1 MTKLIDMKV
10 LVTGA
15 TGFVGSHLAKA
26 LAGQGAELTCL
37 VRPNSATEPLAAL
50 GARCLPFAD
59 ITDLQAIRQAVAGQQ
74 VVFHVAGRVTAV
86 KPAQYYQTNV
96 EGTRCVAQA
105 CAEQD
110 NPPVLVLV
118 SSLAAAGPA
127 VDHRPRT
134 EDDPPQPVSHYGRS
148 KLAAELA
155 AASFGDRAPV
165 TVVRPCIVFGQG
177 DRATLDMF
185 RSVARYRI
193 HLIPGFSRHRY
204 SLIHVSDLADLL
216 VRAACRGRRIP
227 AEVAEAV
234 RRGETKTS
242 GKGVYFAAYP
252 QHLSY
257 WELGGLIAEAANT
270 PWVCF
275 TLVPMPIVWLVAG
288 VGTAVSKWR
297 SSPVYLN
304 LDKAREIAAGS
315 WICSPQKAMAELG
328 FCPTVSP
335 LQRLKETVVWYRA
348 HGWL

>member
-1 MTKLIDMKV
+1 MKV

-15 TGFVGSHLAKA
+15 TGFVGSHLATA
-26 LAGQGAELTCL
+26 LVGQGAELTCL
-37 VRPNSATEPLAAL
+37 VRPSSATEPLAAL
-50 GARCLPFAD
+50 GARCLPYAD

-74 VVFHVAGRVTAV
+74 VVFHVAGRVTAL
-86 KPAQYYQTNV
+86 KPSQYYQANV

-127 VDHRPRT
+127 IDDRPRT

-155 AASFGDRAPV
+155 AASYADRVPV

-193 HLIPGFSRHRY
+193 HLIPGFARHRY
-204 SLIHVSDLADLL
+204 SLIHVSDLVDLL
-216 VRAACRGRRIP
+216 IRAACRGQRIP

-234 RRGETKTS
+234 RRGETRATAQ
-242 GKGVYFAAYP
+242 GFYFAAYP
-252 QHLSY
+252 QQFSY
-257 WELGGLIAEAANT
+257 WELGELIAQATGTRRKLSLA
-270 PWVCF
+270 
-275 TLVPMPIVWLVAG
+275 VPMPMVWLIAG
-288 VGTAVSKWR
+288 AANVMSKWR
-297 SSPVYLN
+297 GRAMYLN

-328 FCPTVSP
+328 FCPTVPP
-335 LQRLKETVVWYRA
+335 LERLKATVDWYRA
-348 HGWL
+348 HDWL